1 MGAGEVSIVW
11 CCVPCVMKRRE
22 ACMYVSP
29 PHTVSLQDVMD
40 EDQPQVCVCVCVCV
54 RVCVCVGV
62 GVGVWVWV
70 CVGGGRGIICPYIQM
85 W

>member
-40 EDQPQVCVCVCVCV
+40 EDQPQVCVCVW
-54 RVCVCVGV
+54 VG
-62 GVGVWVWV
+62 G
-70 CVGGGRGIICPYIQM
+70 CVGGGRGIIIMSIYSNVVGSLVCVHMSGPHTE
-85 W
+85 